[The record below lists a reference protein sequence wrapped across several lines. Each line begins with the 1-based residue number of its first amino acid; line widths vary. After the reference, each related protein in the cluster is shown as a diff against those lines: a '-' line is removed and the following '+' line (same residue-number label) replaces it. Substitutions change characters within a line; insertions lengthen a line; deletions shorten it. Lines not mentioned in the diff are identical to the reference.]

1 MQTGIISFGDR
12 VAWNI
17 KCNNIKD
24 VILNELLSL
33 YNVRI
38 IQKHYYNIDDN
49 NIKYIAKLP
58 HLISLRSNGNRYYIY
73 FSLYNDTPIIYFID
87 MKIHTGYEKP
97 RIILGRGL
105 FDPSL
110 FKNTLLEGEM
120 IKTNDNKWIFIIND
134 IIAYEGNKLDNVILP
149 ERLKIIYNLLDK
161 KYTPDIICDVCSYK
175 VKNYYYLSKKSLN
188 ELMTISKELNYTSR
202 GIYFSS
208 YYLKHKPKLYNFN
221 DNIIV
226 SVQKKIKD
234 TTEFKELPLLSSSSL
249 SSLSSLSSTS
259 SLPSSSLPSLSSLSS
274 TSSLPSS
281 SLPSLSSSLPSSSS
295 SSLPSSS
302 LPSLSSS
309 SSSTSL
315 LPSSSLPSSSS
326 SSLPS
331 SSLPSLSSSLPSSS
345 SSSLPSSS
353 LPSLS
358 SSSSLSLL
366 SKSTTLPIIATSNIV
381 PVNPILDKKYT
392 DLWVSKTDDPDI
404 YNMYDNHNILTSNK
418 LGIAFIA
425 SLQDSIKM
433 RNIFKDKSTT
443 ITIKFKCNY
452 NEKFK
457 KFQPIEQII

>member
-24 VILNELLSL
+24 VILNELLNL

-49 NIKYIAKLP
+49 NIKYISKLP

-97 RIILGRGL
+97 RIILARGL
-105 FDPSL
+105 FDISL
-110 FKNTLLEGEM
+110 FKNTLLDGEM
-120 IKTNDNKWIFIIND
+120 IKTNENKWIFIIND
-134 IIAYEGNKLDNVILP
+134 IIAYEGKKMDDIILP
-149 ERLKIIYNLLDK
+149 ERLKIIYNILDK
-161 KYTPDIICDVCSYK
+161 KYTPDDICDVCSYK

-208 YYLKHKPKLYNFN
+208 YYLKHKPKLFNFN

-226 SVQKKIKD
+226 SVQKKVKD
-234 TTEFKELPLLSSSSL
+234 TTEFKELVKTE
-249 SSLSSLSSTS
+249 TS
-259 SLPSSSLPSLSSLSS
+259 SIQQSQQSQVSSQSLIQPQQS
-274 TSSLPSS
+274 
-281 SLPSLSSSLPSSSS
+281 
-295 SSLPSSS
+295 
-302 LPSLSSS
+302 
-309 SSSTSL
+309 
-315 LPSSSLPSSSS
+315 
-326 SSLPS
+326 
-331 SSLPSLSSSLPSSS
+331 
-345 SSSLPSSS
+345 
-353 LPSLS
+353 
-358 SSSSLSLL
+358 
-366 SKSTTLPIIATSNIV
+366 IISTSNIIT
-381 PVNPILDKKYT
+381 PLNKSYS
-392 DLWVSKTDDPDI
+392 DLWISKTDDPDI
-404 YNMYDNHNILTSNK
+404 YNIYDNHNILTSNK

-433 RNIFKDKSTT
+433 RNVFKEKSTT
-443 ITIKFKCNY
+443 ITLKFKCNY

-457 KFQPIEQII
+457 KYQPIEQVI

>member
-17 KCNNIKD
+17 KCNIIKD
-24 VILNELLSL
+24 VILNELLNL

-49 NIKYIAKLP
+49 NINYISKLP

-97 RIILGRGL
+97 RIILARGL
-105 FDPSL
+105 FDISL
-110 FKNTLLEGEM
+110 FKNTLLDGEM
-120 IKTNDNKWIFIIND
+120 IKTNENKWIFIIND
-134 IIAYEGNKLDNVILP
+134 IIAYEGKKMDDVILP
-149 ERLKIIYNLLDK
+149 ERLKIIYNILDK
-161 KYTPDIICDVCSYK
+161 KYTQDDICDVCSYK

-208 YYLKHKPKLYNFN
+208 YYLKHKPKLFNFN

-226 SVQKKIKD
+226 SVQKKVKD
-234 TTEFKELPLLSSSSL
+234 VAEFKELVKSETPKMAQPQQSQLS
-249 SSLSSLSSTS
+249 
-259 SLPSSSLPSLSSLSS
+259 
-274 TSSLPSS
+274 
-281 SLPSLSSSLPSSSS
+281 
-295 SSLPSSS
+295 
-302 LPSLSSS
+302 
-309 SSSTSL
+309 
-315 LPSSSLPSSSS
+315 
-326 SSLPS
+326 
-331 SSLPSLSSSLPSSS
+331 
-345 SSSLPSSS
+345 
-353 LPSLS
+353 
-358 SSSSLSLL
+358 
-366 SKSTTLPIIATSNIV
+366 IISTSNIIT
-381 PVNPILDKKYT
+381 PLNKSYT
-392 DLWVSKTDDPDI
+392 DLWISKTDDPDI
-404 YNMYDNHNILTSNK
+404 YNIYDNHNILTSNK

-457 KFQPIEQII
+457 KYQPIEQII